1 MLSAREEEVRIS
13 EPIAMVIWGWRGRV
27 SCGVFAGE
35 EGGRGGRDFRGEM
48 GMVVK
53 GL

>member
-27 SCGVFAGE
+27 SWGVFAGG
-35 EGGRGGRDFRGEM
+35 EGGRGEEMLGGRWGWW
-48 GMVVK
+48 
-53 GL
+53 